1 MDSESQAVVE
11 SLARA
16 LGGNDAKLFTS
27 VMQCLRTKCQK
38 VAGQCTS
45 RRGPCDVSAAR
56 AEARATCRHV
66 KLAALAE
73 VEGPCAAYTAKM
85 RKSLVA
91 QSSDAAAVNKQ
102 LDDITQGCV
111 RAKGAAH
118 PKCARPPGIDVT
130 CPCLVRTLVSSS
142 RYVQCFDTSLLESLA
157 SCASRNCVDQARACA
172 VKNCNFKPP
181 EARPE

>member
-118 PKCARPPGIDVT
+118 PK
-130 CPCLVRTLVSSS
+130 
-142 RYVQCFDTSLLESLA
+142 YVQCFDTSLLESLA